1 MLICLRIKKQYAP
14 IERRL
19 GAPKRILLICG
30 IFLRTFARN
39 TDDMDDC
46 YPRHLISVK
55 DQVTWRCTRRFP
67 TGDRRRSSVFIA
79 PLSLPQERN
88 PLRHEKSSRTGKK
101 HTPKISIAN
110 RGYGEK
116 SQIPLSSILPRKSAF
131 EKPENSPNSL
141 PSASWR
147 IKTGL
152 QKRIWHACSPA
163 DFIPPQSQWR
173 CNCPLPRR
181 SAAHW
186 MRENAVWAALERKKA
201 CA

>member
-1 MLICLRIKKQYAP
+1 MLCPRVYPQDTHTVPRIHKQRYRP
-14 IERRL
+14 L
-19 GAPKRILLICG
+19 
-30 IFLRTFARN
+30 
-39 TDDMDDC
+39 
-46 YPRHLISVK
+46 
-55 DQVTWRCTRRFP
+55 TWECKRRFP
-67 TGDRRRSSVFIA
+67 KGDRRRSSVFIA
-79 PLSLPQERN
+79 LWSRPQTRN
-88 PLRHEKSSRTGKK
+88 PR
-101 HTPKISIAN
+101 IAK

-141 PSASWR
+141 PSASWC
-147 IKTGL
+147 IKIGL

-186 MRENAVWAALERKKA
+186 MLENAIWAALERKKA
-201 CA
+201 RA